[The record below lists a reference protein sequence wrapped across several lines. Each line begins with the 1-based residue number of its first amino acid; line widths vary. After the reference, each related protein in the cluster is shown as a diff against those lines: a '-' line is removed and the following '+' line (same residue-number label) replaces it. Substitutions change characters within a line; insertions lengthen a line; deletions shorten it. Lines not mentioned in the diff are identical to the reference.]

1 MKKILLAI
9 AVIIIPVC
17 VFCDEKADDID
28 YSVRLGYGIGGTAPV
43 NMPSSI
49 RSLSKYKLCPN
60 FSLGFDAHKNITGKL
75 GVMAGLR
82 LENKGMDIDARV
94 KNYHMEIVRGGESLK
109 GYFTGH
115 NVTEAREF
123 MVTVPVMATFML
135 SDRLMFK
142 FGPYASLLL
151 SSKFSGY
158 ACNGYLR
165 VDNPTGPKVELGNTS
180 GTRGTYD
187 FTDDMRHMQYGLM
200 AGADINISKKWGAYA
215 DISWGLTD
223 IHHSG
228 FNTIE
233 QTLYPIYGTIGITYK
248 LK

>member
-17 VFCDEKADDID
+17 AFCD
-28 YSVRLGYGIGGTAPV
+28 
-43 NMPSSI
+43 
-49 RSLSKYKLCPN
+49 
-60 FSLGFDAHKNITGKL
+60 
-75 GVMAGLR
+75 
-82 LENKGMDIDARV
+82 
-94 KNYHMEIVRGGESLK
+94 
-109 GYFTGH
+109 
-115 NVTEAREF
+115 
-123 MVTVPVMATFML
+123 
-135 SDRLMFK
+135 
-142 FGPYASLLL
+142 
-151 SSKFSGY
+151 
-158 ACNGYLR
+158 GYLR
-165 VDNPTGPKVELGNTS
+165 VDNPTGPKVELGNTP

-200 AGADINISKKWGAYA
+200 AGADINIGKKWGSYA
-215 DISWGLTD
+215 DISWGLTG